1 MNEHMES
8 ISTSSREQFT
18 GLAEVNAAINEL
30 DQTTQRNA
38 AMVEETTASVGSL
51 ANESDRL
58 QTLVRRFILPQ
69 HQRLRRAA

>member
-1 MNEHMES
+1 MES

-18 GLAEVNAAINEL
+18 GLAEVNSAINEL

-69 HQRLRRAA
+69 QARMRRAA